1 MCITPVGG
9 TSRRKR
15 EHNFQGFLDKI
26 IECVIVNTK
35 YNFSESSLKVA
46 RKQNLAWA
54 VYVAHVL
61 NILGESD
68 G

>member
-1 MCITPVGG
+1 MCITPVDG

-15 EHNFQGFLDKI
+15 EQNLQDKI
-26 IECVIVNTK
+26 IEYVIT

>member
-15 EHNFQGFLDKI
+15 EHNLQDKI
-26 IECVIVNTK
+26 IEYVIT

-54 VYVAHVL
+54 IYIAHVL

>member
-1 MCITPVGG
+1 MC
-9 TSRRKR
+9 
-15 EHNFQGFLDKI
+15 
-26 IECVIVNTK
+26 ECKHK

-61 NILGESD
+61 NILGESGD
-68 G
+68 

>member
-1 MCITPVGG
+1 MCG
-9 TSRRKR
+9 
-15 EHNFQGFLDKI
+15 
-26 IECVIVNTK
+26 VNTK

-54 VYVAHVL
+54 IYVAHVL

>member
-15 EHNFQGFLDKI
+15 EQNLQDKF
-26 IECVIVNTK
+26 IECVIANTK

-54 VYVAHVL
+54 VYLAHVPH
-61 NILGESD
+61 ILGES
-68 G
+68 GG

>member
-15 EHNFQGFLDKI
+15 EQGLQDKI
-26 IECVIVNTK
+26 IKCGKCKHK

-54 VYVAHVL
+54 IYVAHVL

>member
-1 MCITPVGG
+1 MCITPVDG
-9 TSRRKR
+9 TSRGKR
-15 EHNFQGFLDKI
+15 EQNLQDKFI
-26 IECVIVNTK
+26 NVVSVNTK

-54 VYVAHVL
+54 IYVAHVL

>member
-1 MCITPVGG
+1 MFGY
-9 TSRRKR
+9 K
-15 EHNFQGFLDKI
+15 Q
-26 IECVIVNTK
+26 

-54 VYVAHVL
+54 IYVAHVL
-61 NILGESD
+61 NILDESN

>member
-15 EHNFQGFLDKI
+15 EQILKVLHDKI
-26 IECVIVNTK
+26 IIFGVKCK
-35 YNFSESSLKVA
+35 YNFNESSLKVA

-61 NILGESD
+61 NILDESD

>member
-1 MCITPVGG
+1 MCITPVDG

-15 EHNFQGFLDKI
+15 EQNLQDKF
-26 IECVIVNTK
+26 IECVKVNTK

-54 VYVAHVL
+54 IYVAHVL

>member
-15 EHNFQGFLDKI
+15 EQILKVLHDKI
-26 IECVIVNTK
+26 IICSVKCK
-35 YNFSESSLKVA
+35 YNFNESSLKVA

-61 NILGESD
+61 NILDESD
-68 G
+68 D

>member
-15 EHNFQGFLDKI
+15 EHNLQDKF
-26 IECVIVNTK
+26 IECVYVNTK

>member
-1 MCITPVGG
+1 MCITPVDG

-15 EHNFQGFLDKI
+15 EQNLQDKI
-26 IECVIVNTK
+26 IKCGKCKHK

-54 VYVAHVL
+54 IYVAHVL

>member
-1 MCITPVGG
+1 MCITPVDG

-15 EHNFQGFLDKI
+15 EQFFQSLQDKI
-26 IECVIVNTK
+26 IECGKCKHK

>member
-1 MCITPVGG
+1 MCITPVDG

-15 EHNFQGFLDKI
+15 EHNLQDKI
-26 IECVIVNTK
+26 IEYVIT

-61 NILGESD
+61 NILGES
-68 G
+68 GG

>member
-1 MCITPVGG
+1 MCITPVDG

-15 EHNFQGFLDKI
+15 EQNLKDKI

-54 VYVAHVL
+54 IYMAHVL

>member
-15 EHNFQGFLDKI
+15 EQNLKDKI

-54 VYVAHVL
+54 IYVAHVL
-61 NILGESD
+61 NILGESNS
-68 G
+68 

>member
-15 EHNFQGFLDKI
+15 EHNLQDKF
-26 IECVIVNTK
+26 IECADVNTK

-54 VYVAHVL
+54 VYVAYVL

>member
-15 EHNFQGFLDKI
+15 EQNLQDKI
-26 IECVIVNTK
+26 IEYVIT

>member
-9 TSRRKR
+9 TSRRNASRYLQDDFVKCGKCNHR
-15 EHNFQGFLDKI
+15 
-26 IECVIVNTK
+26 

-54 VYVAHVL
+54 IYVAHVL

>member
-1 MCITPVGG
+1 MQVGE
-9 TSRRKR
+9 SANRYL
-15 EHNFQGFLDKI
+15 QDKI
-26 IECVIVNTK
+26 IERGKCK
-35 YNFSESSLKVA
+35 HEYNFSESSLKVA

-61 NILGESD
+61 NILGKSD

>member
-1 MCITPVGG
+1 MCITPVDG

-15 EHNFQGFLDKI
+15 EHNLQDKI
-26 IECVIVNTK
+26 IKCGKCKHK

-54 VYVAHVL
+54 IYVAHVL

>member
-1 MCITPVGG
+1 MCITPVDG

-15 EHNFQGFLDKI
+15 DQSMNKNYKSVQMQETQ
-26 IECVIVNTK
+26 

-54 VYVAHVL
+54 VYATPVL
-61 NILGESD
+61 NILGES
-68 G
+68 GG

>member
-15 EHNFQGFLDKI
+15 EHNLKDKI
-26 IECVIVNTK
+26 IEYVIT

-46 RKQNLAWA
+46 RKQNLAW
-54 VYVAHVL
+54 VIYVAHVL

>member
-1 MCITPVGG
+1 MCITPVDG

-15 EHNFQGFLDKI
+15 EQNLQDKI
-26 IECVIVNTK
+26 IECVNVNTT

-54 VYVAHVL
+54 IYVAHVL
-61 NILGESD
+61 NILDESN

>member
-1 MCITPVGG
+1 MCITPVDG

-15 EHNFQGFLDKI
+15 EQNLKYKI
-26 IECVIVNTK
+26 IECGECKHK

-54 VYVAHVL
+54 IYVAHVL
-61 NILGESD
+61 NILDESD

>member
-15 EHNFQGFLDKI
+15 EHNLQNKF
-26 IECVIVNTK
+26 IECMDVNTK

-46 RKQNLAWA
+46 TKQNIAWA
-54 VYVAHVL
+54 IYVAHVL

>member
-1 MCITPVGG
+1 MCITPVDG

-15 EHNFQGFLDKI
+15 EHNLQDKI
-26 IECVIVNTK
+26 IEYVIT

-54 VYVAHVL
+54 IYVAHVL

>member
-9 TSRRKR
+9 TSRSKR
-15 EHNFQGFLDKI
+15 EHNLQDNFTECLD
-26 IECVIVNTK
+26 VNTK

-54 VYVAHVL
+54 IYVAHVL

>member
-15 EHNFQGFLDKI
+15 EQKLQDDFVKCGKCNHR
-26 IECVIVNTK
+26 

-54 VYVAHVL
+54 IYVAHVL
-61 NILGESD
+61 NISSESD

>member
-15 EHNFQGFLDKI
+15 EHNLKDKI
-26 IECVIVNTK
+26 IEYVIT

-54 VYVAHVL
+54 IYVAHVL
-61 NILGESD
+61 NILDESD

>member
-15 EHNFQGFLDKI
+15 EQNLKDKF
-26 IECVIVNTK
+26 IECVIANTK

>member
-15 EHNFQGFLDKI
+15 GQSLQDKI
-26 IECVIVNTK
+26 IECVNVNTK

-54 VYVAHVL
+54 IYVAHVL
-61 NILGESD
+61 NILDESD

>member
-15 EHNFQGFLDKI
+15 EHNLKDKI

>member
-1 MCITPVGG
+1 MCITPVDG

-15 EHNFQGFLDKI
+15 EHNLQDKI
-26 IECVIVNTK
+26 IEYVIT

>member
-15 EHNFQGFLDKI
+15 EQNLQDKI

-46 RKQNLAWA
+46 RKQNLAWV

>member
-1 MCITPVGG
+1 MCITPVDG

-15 EHNFQGFLDKI
+15 EQNLQDKI
-26 IECVIVNTK
+26 IEYVIT

-54 VYVAHVL
+54 IYVAHVL

>member
-1 MCITPVGG
+1 MCITPVDG

-15 EHNFQGFLDKI
+15 EQNLQGFLDKI

-61 NILGESD
+61 NILDESD